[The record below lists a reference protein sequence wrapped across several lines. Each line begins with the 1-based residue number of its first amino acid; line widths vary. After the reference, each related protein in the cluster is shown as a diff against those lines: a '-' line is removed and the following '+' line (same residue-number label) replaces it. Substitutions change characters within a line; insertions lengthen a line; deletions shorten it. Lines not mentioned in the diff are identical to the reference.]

1 LAYKARPIF
10 SFSFIFAPLSEIKGI
25 SKTLAYHDKKS
36 SNFGH
41 DLLTMFETSGDFFD
55 RFSNLV

>member
-1 LAYKARPIF
+1 LAYNSTPIF
-10 SFSFIFAPLSEIKGI
+10 SFSFIFAPLSEIRGI
-25 SKTLAYHDKKS
+25 SKTLAYHDQKS

-41 DLLTMFETSGDFFD
+41 DLLTMFETSREFFD